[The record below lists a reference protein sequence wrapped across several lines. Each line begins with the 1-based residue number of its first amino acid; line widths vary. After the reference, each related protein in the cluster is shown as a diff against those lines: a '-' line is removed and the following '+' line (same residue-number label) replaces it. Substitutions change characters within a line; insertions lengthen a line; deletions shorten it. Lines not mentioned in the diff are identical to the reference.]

1 MVFEIYLELQTTSL
15 KWIELVISNHFSMGK
30 ILNHPIETTMYD
42 LMFQVPYIYIYTYLY
57 THICWSETSF
67 SWYHRRWKFPCRG
80 YECRLYQSWRG
91 WTSHGKAK
99 GNFRT
104 VSGIAFWNVDG
115 GFETFL
121 NLWRRKLAKWFNLMA
136 LFSLP
141 TKVHGPC
148 FAGKKS
154 ILSTIR
160 PGVFSRLS
168 EGIGVPL
175 FQWWK
180 SECS

>member
-1 MVFEIYLELQTTSL
+1 MDGTGETVD
-15 KWIELVISNHFSMGK
+15 FSCK
-30 ILNHPIETTMYD
+30 DILNRPIETTMYN
-42 LMFQVPYIYIYTYLY
+42 LMFQVPGVYIYIYTYLY
-57 THICWSETSF
+57 THVCWSETSF
-67 SWYHRRWKFPCRG
+67 SWCHRRWKFPCRG

-91 WTSHGKAK
+91 WKSHGKAK

-121 NLWRRKLAKWFNLMA
+121 NLWRGKLAKWSNLMA
-136 LFSLP
+136 LLHYQQKSMDHVLQE
-141 TKVHGPC
+141 
-148 FAGKKS
+148 KKS

-160 PGVFSRLS
+160 PGVYIVYPKAL
-168 EGIGVPL
+168 V